1 MHAARIQ
8 SKTPAGWIA
17 PVVLLLAGLFSACAS
32 MTTERLPLRLAH
44 QELIDATPSEVLYA
58 LEFVQPNGDSV
69 DAYLR
74 QPAEI
79 PADATLPGIVLVAGR
94 ETGRRAAQVIPGPLE
109 GVVLA
114 VEYPEAIPEDLGAW
128 RLLRRMP
135 SIRRSAYRMPGI
147 LTGTAAF
154 LADQP
159 QVDSSRLALVGVSF
173 GVPFAAPAGSDRLFR
188 GVALHHGGAD
198 LGLLF
203 WTNLPIESSPLRA
216 IAAKLMAWYL
226 RELDPGRH
234 VGEISPVPLLL
245 INGRYDELVPRR
257 SAELLYEAARP
268 PVHQIWLPHD
278 HLMPGDVDVMRE
290 LADSTLSYFDFL
302 RQSTSDD

>member
-1 MHAARIQ
+1 MHAARIH

-17 PVVLLLAGLFSACAS
+17 PVMLLLAGLFSACAS
-32 MTTERLPLRLAH
+32 MTTDRIPLRLAH
-44 QELIDATPSEVLYA
+44 QELIDATPFEVLYA

-69 DAYLR
+69 AAYLR

-79 PADATLPGIVLVAGR
+79 PPDQTLSAIVLVAGR

-114 VEYPEAIPEDLGAW
+114 VEYPEAIPEDLGPW
-128 RLLRRMP
+128 RLLRQLP

-147 LTGTAAF
+147 LTGAAAY
-154 LADQP
+154 LAEQP
-159 QVDSSRLALVGVSF
+159 QVDSNRLALVGVSF

-198 LGLLF
+198 LGLLL
-203 WTNLPIESSPLRA
+203 WTNLPIESAPLRA
-216 IAAKLMAWYL
+216 VAAKLTAWYL
-226 RELDPGRH
+226 RELDPGRY

-245 INGRYDELVPRR
+245 INGLYDEFVPPA
-257 SAELLYEAARP
+257 SAERLYEAARP

-290 LADSTLSYFDFL
+290 LADSTLSHFEFL
-302 RQSTSDD
+302 QEEGD